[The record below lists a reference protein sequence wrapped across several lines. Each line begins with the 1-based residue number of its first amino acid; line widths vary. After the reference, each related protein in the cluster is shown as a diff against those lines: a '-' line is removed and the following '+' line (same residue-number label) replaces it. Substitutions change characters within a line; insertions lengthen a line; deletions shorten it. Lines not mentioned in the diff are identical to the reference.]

1 MCRFREKARRLNALL
16 KERARSSKP
25 NRMKRFTKPKFLE
38 QIGRGQLGRL
48 LAKFLP
54 DFAANNITLPQPDLE
69 DGDYY
74 AAVSKLAVGE
84 PGLPDN
90 LFEALHSVDALA
102 NTVGKGRLLRAVE
115 LAGVPIDPN
124 QQVTDAD
131 FAVQVLLTEPTVFK
145 HTHDEYRI
153 AGLSSFEYHGCP
165 DAIDRRATFEKP
177 DAAGLARIKRD
188 IDDWLAEQREG
199 AEHATEIEMHEMDEE
214 FWFLIRRG
222 DSLARL
228 PAVEGGRFIVRHL
241 RPARDLVVVYTPQ
254 RDELRI
260 YGKSTGEKKKLR
272 QIFGERLMGSPD
284 YFSVRNTF
292 TLAPLREDG
301 PDALRVE
308 PGMGIERIVLTELEV
323 RTDDEHDAVLVTRA
337 NDLFAYADAN
347 RLPAIPVR
355 GRLVCAGFEVLFTGQ
370 DKTRMVYLS
379 AGNKLRLTRH
389 CDGLAVHRWLTAN
402 GFRNPEEPAVN
413 RLTTRHEIR
422 LERN

>member
-1 MCRFREKARRLNALL
+1 
-16 KERARSSKP
+16 
-25 NRMKRFTKPKFLE
+25 MKRFTKPKFLE

-54 DFAANNITLPQPDLE
+54 DFAANNVTLPPATLE
-69 DGDYY
+69 DGEYY
-74 AAVSKLAVGE
+74 AAVSKMAVAE
-84 PGLPDN
+84 PGLPEN
-90 LFEALHSVDALA
+90 LFEALHSVEALA

-115 LAGVPIDPN
+115 LAGLPIDPN

-131 FAVQVLLTEPTVFK
+131 FAVQVLLTEPAVFK
-145 HTHDEYRI
+145 QTHDEFRI

-165 DAIDRRATFEKP
+165 DAIDRRATFQKP
-177 DAAGLARIKRD
+177 DEAALARIKRD

-199 AEHATEIEMHEMDEE
+199 AEHATEIEMHEMEGE

-222 DSLARL
+222 ESLARL
-228 PAVEGGRFIVRHL
+228 PAVEGGRFVIRHL
-241 RPARDLVVVYTPQ
+241 RPARDLVVVYTPE

-272 QIFGERLMGSPD
+272 QVFGQRLFGNPE

-301 PDALRVE
+301 PDALLVG

-337 NDLFAYADAN
+337 NDLFAYAEAI
-347 RLPAIPVR
+347 RQPAIPGR
-355 GRLVCAGFEVLFTGQ
+355 GRLVSAGFEVLFTGQ
-370 DKTRMVYLS
+370 DKTRMVYLR

-402 GFRNPEEPAVN
+402 GFRSPEEPGVN
-413 RLTTRHEIR
+413 RVAGLNENR
-422 LERN
+422 LANN